1 MCLTTTFSYDN
12 FNNFLLVLALCSL
25 RRCKVSLS
33 LESKD
38 LPQVLQ
44 GYTFSDLNFEE
55 KVKNLH
61 TYNLFSSP
69 YYNNNNIFLR
79 KFLNFTAVSISK

>member
-1 MCLTTTFSYDN
+1 MCLPTTFSYDN

-55 KVKNLH
+55 KVKIYIQIIH
-61 TYNLFSSP
+61 FISP
-69 YYNNNNIFLR
+69 YYNNNNIFLH
-79 KFLNFTAVSISK
+79 KFLKSTAVSICK